1 MFPDM
6 ANTSKC
12 SVKKKRLFK
21 TPPPKALK
29 TISSLW
35 TFNPLTT
42 ILVLI

>member
-6 ANTSKC
+6 ANTS
-12 SVKKKRLFK
+12 VVLKKKRLFK

-42 ILVLI
+42 NLLLI